1 MKCKTVNTPSHVQIS
16 AQAQKKDELLLFL
29 TNVETNQPDHGHVK
43 KPAQTYHSAVQNH
56 PPAVQKKKR
65 S

>member
-1 MKCKTVNTPSHVQIS
+1 MKCKAANTPSHEQIS

-29 TNVETNQPDHGHVK
+29 INVKTNQPDPGHVK
-43 KPAQTYHSAVQNH
+43 KPAQTYHSAMQNH
-56 PPAVQKKKR
+56 PPAVRKKKR